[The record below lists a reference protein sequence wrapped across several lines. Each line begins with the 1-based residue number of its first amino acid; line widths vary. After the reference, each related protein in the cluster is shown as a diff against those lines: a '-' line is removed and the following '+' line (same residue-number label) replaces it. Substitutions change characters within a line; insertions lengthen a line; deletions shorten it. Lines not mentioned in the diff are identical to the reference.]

1 LIFKGRQKYNKR
13 LILILAAIGVS
24 TIILILI
31 LNRIIPSG
39 PDNDIPN
46 WMTMTAEIGVGFFI
60 AVLVYLLQGKTSN
73 SLLDLIRKIESY
85 NEEQKSLLRSVRL
98 SSLDRIEDYRSMATN
113 VIEYDKG
120 KVTDLDKPRQGEAVE
135 SFMSRSII
143 ERLQILYGLSGS
155 FPAIWTPTKKVENW
169 LNVCDLASPQIE
181 RTKELIREIR
191 TADDTK
197 AYSS

>member
-1 LIFKGRQKYNKR
+1 
-13 LILILAAIGVS
+13 
-24 TIILILI
+24 
-31 LNRIIPSG
+31 
-39 PDNDIPN
+39 
-46 WMTMTAEIGVGFFI
+46 
-60 AVLVYLLQGKTSN
+60 
-73 SLLDLIRKIESY
+73 
-85 NEEQKSLLRSVRL
+85 
-98 SSLDRIEDYRSMATN
+98 LDRIEDYRSMATN

>member
-1 LIFKGRQKYNKR
+1 
-13 LILILAAIGVS
+13 
-24 TIILILI
+24 
-31 LNRIIPSG
+31 
-39 PDNDIPN
+39 
-46 WMTMTAEIGVGFFI
+46 MTMTAEVGVGFFI

-98 SSLDRIEDYRSMATN
+98 SPLDRIEDYLSMATN

-120 KVTDLDKPRQGEAVE
+120 KVTDLDKPRQWEAVE

-155 FPAIWTPTKKVENW
+155 FPAIWTPTKKVESW
-169 LNVCDLASPQIE
+169 LNVCDLASLQIE
-181 RTKELIREIR
+181 RTKELVQEIR